1 MHPLL
6 RFTLD
11 LFESNQPPALAG
23 YAPPAIN
30 NIVSDKDPGAAKKA
44 SSSAT
49 PPAAGRVADTPPISF
64 RHPRASRE
72 VRLGHILVAY
82 EFNRGQRR
90 SIGFS
95 VGADGL
101 AVRAPKWMPLR
112 EVDAAL
118 QTKADWIL
126 RKLQET
132 RERHARLA
140 AHVIDWRDGAT
151 LPFLG
156 QTLTLK
162 LDPERRIGAAGAHLL
177 PLSARDDAATPM
189 PDGTAMPGSAL
200 PPHPAGEGWG
210 GGLPFKNADQPPDT
224 AAPAPAV
231 RILSLRLPHHA
242 SREQIRDAVQAWL
255 MRQARQIFQARLD
268 HFAPLLGVQ
277 WKKLAL
283 SNAGTRWGSARAD
296 GAIRLNWRL
305 VHFKMSVLDY
315 VVAHE
320 LSHLRVMDHSPRF
333 WDTVRTVMPDY
344 AVLRQQLKSEAMPKW
359 D

>member
-11 LFESNQPPALAG
+11 LFEPNQPLALIKSAR
-23 YAPPAIN
+23 AAIKN
-30 NIVSDKDPGAAKKA
+30 G
-44 SSSAT
+44 AT
-49 PPAAGRVADTPPISF
+49 PLIEVVPESTPVSLLAQTHF

-72 VRLGHILVAY
+72 LRLGDALVAY
-82 EFNRGQRR
+82 EFKRGQRR

-95 VGADGL
+95 VGPDGL
-101 AVRAPKWMPLR
+101 AVRAPKWVALR
-112 EVDAAL
+112 DVDAAL
-118 QTKADWIL
+118 HAKAPWIL

-156 QTLTLK
+156 QTITLK
-162 LDPERRIGAAGAHLL
+162 LDSQHRFGAAGADLVEEAVPNAQAMRQTLVISLAH
-177 PLSARDDAATPM
+177 SATP
-189 PDGTAMPGSAL
+189 
-200 PPHPAGEGWG
+200 
-210 GGLPFKNADQPPDT
+210 
-224 AAPAPAV
+224 
-231 RILSLRLPHHA
+231 
-242 SREQIRDAVQAWL
+242 EQIRDVVQAWL
-255 MRQARQIFQARLD
+255 MRQAKQLFQQRLA

-277 WKKLAL
+277 WKKLSL
-283 SNAGTRWGSARAD
+283 SNAGTRWGSAKSD
-296 GAIRLNWRL
+296 GSIRLNWRL
-305 VHFKMSVLDY
+305 VHFKISVLDY

-320 LSHLRVMDHSPRF
+320 LAHLRVMNHSPRF

-344 AVLRQQLKSEAMPKW
+344 AALRQQLKDEATPRW